1 MRDTQKT
8 LESLQEELK
17 ACEDLETV
25 KAQIKEIMSKIS
37 KLKTEVGTEKMAE
50 D

>member
-8 LESLQEELK
+8 LESLQEELR

-25 KAQIKEIMSKIS
+25 KARIKEIMSKIS
-37 KLKTEVGTEKMAE
+37 KMKTEVSAEKMVE